1 MKGLSGLDGLR
12 VEGTGNL
19 LGDEGSGITSVEEGL
34 PRLSVSCSIN
44 PLTSPCPVIPP
55 PPSMLIY
62 PAE

>member
-1 MKGLSGLDGLR
+1 

-34 PRLSVSCSIN
+34 PRLSVSCSIS